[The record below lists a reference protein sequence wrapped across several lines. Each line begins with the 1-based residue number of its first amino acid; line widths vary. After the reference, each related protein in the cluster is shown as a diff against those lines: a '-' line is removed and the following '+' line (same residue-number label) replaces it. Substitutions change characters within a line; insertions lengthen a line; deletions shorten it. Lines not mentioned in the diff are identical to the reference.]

1 MRVVVPSAVSPLLP
15 LVVLQTLT
23 VPSSSLA
30 RGDTACE
37 APAPPAAATI
47 EARTCAE
54 LLPLREAVWRA
65 WFAGDSAAFRRVVP
79 DELVSIDVAEAAWRD
94 REAQVAASLA
104 FAARGG
110 TLRALRFPRNVVQR
124 YGDVAILYSTY
135 ALELSVDG
143 AVRERRGRVTEVFVR
158 RGGRWVH
165 TGWHVDAGTG

>member
-1 MRVVVPSAVSPLLP
+1 MRFVVPSAVSLLF
-15 LVVLQTLT
+15 VVLPILT
-23 VPSSSLA
+23 VPSSSASLPPGVA
-30 RGDTACE
+30 ACE

-79 DELVSIDVAEAAWRD
+79 DELVSIDVAEATWRD

-143 AVRERRGRVTEVFVR
+143 AVRERRGCVTEVFVR